1 MLLNLTEVVLKEGKV
16 IEPQADL
23 TTDVLSFPFGSYRI
37 VKKAPVMLRIEN
49 RGGQVLSISGSTS
62 LEAAVPCDRCLEEVI
77 VPLSISFDLK
87 ADMKQSNEERL
98 EALDESAFIQG
109 YNLDVDTLVCGE
121 ALLNWPSRVL
131 CKEDCKGL
139 CRVCGINLNRGTCS
153 CDDQVTD
160 PRMAKIRDIFS
171 SFKEV

>member
-1 MLLNLTEVVLKEGKV
+1 MLLNLTDVVLNEGKV

-23 TTDVLSFPFGSYRI
+23 TTDVLVFPFGTYPIAEKS
-37 VKKAPVMLRIEN
+37 PVMLRIEN
-49 RGGQVLSISGSTS
+49 CGDQVLAITGSAS
-62 LEAAVPCDRCLEEVI
+62 LTAKVPCDRCLDEVA
-77 VPLSISFDLK
+77 VPLSFTFELK
-87 ADMKQSNEERL
+87 ADMKQSGEERL
-98 EALDESAFIQG
+98 EALDECAFLDG

-139 CRVCGINLNRGTCS
+139 CRVCGMNLNRGTCS
-153 CDDQVTD
+153 CDVTVSD